1 MEQEQSVYHE
11 IHAYMLDRPVEAL
24 SLEHLA
30 AKLSQKLGIPYDAA
44 RYELNYMEYRG
55 VLASRAGHDGATVYE
70 VVA

>member
-1 MEQEQSVYHE
+1 MEQEQSVYHK
-11 IHAYMLDRPVEAL
+11 IYAYMLDQPIEAHGL
-24 SLEHLA
+24 GWLA
-30 AKLSQKLGIPYDAA
+30 AKLSLKLGIPYDAA